1 MKDWTTTREFLLE
14 IPRPIET
21 KSYTPIAHSVFI
33 NELREEIDKRGY
45 IVAEERYLHANKG
58 QILTGNF
65 RISNGNTEMMPTI
78 NFTNSYNKMR
88 RAEIRA
94 AAMILVCKNGM
105 MGSTSAGSYSRKHSG
120 TALEDIRF
128 KMGEV
133 IASLEE
139 EFERLTINAEEMKQI
154 ELDKKIIAQL
164 VGDMYINESLIK
176 AEQLSILSNEIHT
189 SINFKGNT
197 VWDFYNHVT
206 EAYKHN
212 HPLDYDK
219 QHIKMHTYIS
229 SKFNLTGNN
238 KLYGDKIEIAELV

>member
-14 IPRPIET
+14 IPRPEET
-21 KSYTPIAHSVFI
+21 KSYKPIPHSVFI

-65 RISNGNTEMMPTI
+65 RITKDNSEMMPTI

-88 RAEIRA
+88 KAEIRA

-105 MGSTSAGSYSRKHSG
+105 MGTTSVGAYSRKHSG

-128 KMGEV
+128 KMSEV
-133 IASLEE
+133 VQSLEE
-139 EFERLTINAEEMKQI
+139 EFERLTKNANEMKQI

-176 AEQLSILSNEIHT
+176 AEQLSILSNEIHN

-212 HPLDYDK
+212 HPMDYDR
-219 QHIKMHTYIS
+219 QHIKMHTYMS
-229 SKFNLTGNN
+229 DKFNLSGSRG
-238 KLYGDKIEIAELV
+238 LYGKGIEIAELV